1 MMKSEKKNIV
11 IGVTGG
17 IAVYKSLD
25 VISKLKKKD
34 FQIKVIMTKA
44 AAEFVTPL
52 SFQTLSQNIV
62 NTDMFCEPEAWD
74 IQHISLAKEADLM
87 AIIPATA
94 NIIGKVSNGIA
105 DDLLTTTI
113 MATKA
118 PVVFAPAMN
127 TNMYNNPIVQDNI
140 NRLRKLGYEFIEPS
154 TGKLACGD
162 VGTGKLE
169 NTDSI
174 VQVIESMLYD
184 IKDLRGKKV
193 VVTAGPTR
201 EDLDPVRYITNKS
214 SGKMGY
220 AVAEEARDRGAEVTL
235 ISGPTNIEVPF
246 GVNFIDVSTNEEMLN
261 AVLKDF
267 DKQNIII
274 KAAAVCD
281 YKPKSYSDKKIKKN
295 ENEFLLPLV
304 KDIDILKRLGQLKD
318 KQILVGFAAE
328 SNDLIENAEK
338 KLKAKNLDYIVAND
352 ITGSDIGFSSD
363 DNKVTILFNNGD
375 KVSLDKMSKRQVARR
390 IFDIIMSR

>member
-1 MMKSEKKNIV
+1 MMKGEKKNLV

-62 NTDMFCEPEAWD
+62 NIDMFCEPEAWD

-174 VQVIESMLYD
+174 VQVIENMLYD

-246 GVNFIDVSTNEEMLN
+246 GVNFIGVSTNEEMLN

-267 DKQNIII
+267 DKQDIIV

-281 YKPKSYSDKKIKKN
+281 YKPKIYSDKKIKKN

-328 SNDLIENAEK
+328 SNDLLENAEK

-375 KVSLDKMSKRQVARR
+375 KVSLDKMNKRQVARR